1 MGVYDDYDNDD
12 IVFTD
17 EALQGECKSIN
28 VIEEAF
34 YSAFKKMTSYWP
46 AINQLKYILACRW

>member
-17 EALQGECKSIN
+17 EALQGKCKSIN

-34 YSAFKKMTSYWP
+34 IVS
-46 AINQLKYILACRW
+46 LKNDVILACY

>member
-17 EALQGECKSIN
+17 EALQGKCKSIN
-28 VIEEAF
+28 VIKEAF
-34 YSAFKKMTSYWP
+34 YSVFKKMTSNNTNYQW
-46 AINQLKYILACRW
+46 